1 MQSRTGRS
9 LSPVQILAAIAL
21 MLAGSIRPVQAQT
34 DLPPA
39 GDLVKR
45 HVAAVNA
52 ALLIERGAVRTTG
65 TFEMAAMG
73 TTGELEVVQAQP
85 NRMVVRMTLAG
96 LGVIASGFDGE
107 VGWSMNPMEGPRVMT
122 GPELIQVRDE
132 SDFGANIRDPRLIE
146 SLETVELTEVE
157 GKSCY
162 KVRVIWKSGRESFD
176 CYDAESGL
184 MIATML
190 TSQTAMGPVD
200 AVILFEDYRDFDG
213 VRMPAVT
220 IQQVFG
226 QRLVT
231 RVTSVSF
238 DDIDS
243 TAFALPPEI
252 RALVG
257 K

>member
-1 MQSRTGRS
+1 MQRS
-9 LSPVQILAAIAL
+9 TCQATSPARVLVAITLTLAAAVH
-21 MLAGSIRPVQAQT
+21 PVQAQT

-39 GDLVKR
+39 SELVKR
-45 HVAAVNA
+45 HVEAVNA

-73 TTGELEVVQAQP
+73 TTGELEVMQAEP
-85 NRMVVRMTLAG
+85 NRMVVRMTLPG

-107 VGWSMNPMEGPRVMT
+107 VGWSMNPMEGPRVMS
-122 GPELIQVRDE
+122 GPELAQVRDE

-146 SLETVELTEVE
+146 SLETIELTDVE
-157 GKSCY
+157 GTSCY
-162 KVRVIWKSGRESFD
+162 KVRVVWKSGRESFD
-176 CYDAESGL
+176 CYDPESGL

-200 AVILFEDYRDFDG
+200 ALIMFDDYRDFDG

-220 IQQVFG
+220 TQQVFG

-238 DDIDS
+238 DDIDA
-243 TAFALPPEI
+243 TTFALPPEI